1 MTILNQG
8 LIRFKIPRT
17 TSTSSEAHR
26 NLISSLVD
34 GTDGANLPAIIDC
47 VASPQTHYDR
57 EEAPEHI
64 NTTLR
69 TQQSNDSNLSYTV
82 EVVYSPEGG
91 SSEPL
96 KVHYPIPASI
106 TNRSAPS
113 NEAEAREPVSLEE
126 ALELPPKDIADQLVR
141 TFFDIIHPA
150 YPVFDRKRFA
160 TLYTQGQAS
169 PLVLHTI
176 FLLGFTIGSDCLVQ
190 AAGYS
195 SRATARRHHY
205 LCAKALYD
213 ADYDNDRSS
222 IVACLLLMGFW
233 WSGPEDQ
240 KDTCYWVG
248 CATNIAQ
255 STGMHRSL
263 WDEPFPSISLEAPDS
278 FAQIRDRHTA
288 AAFGRPCRIQDEDCD
303 VGAPT
308 AEDFRFDEDYDQSL
322 IGPQR
327 DYHVSYFLEMT
338 KLTIILGDVL
348 KAEFSPRRPESEKF
362 KTEILADRLAQWESQ
377 LPDQLR
383 NTLLDGSLGVSFW
396 ASMLQFSYQ

>member
-1 MTILNQG
+1 M
-8 LIRFKIPRT
+8 
-17 TSTSSEAHR
+17 
-26 NLISSLVD
+26 VD
-34 GTDGANLPAIIDC
+34 GTDGANLPAIIDS

-255 STGMHRSL
+255 STGMHRSYVQSSTFS
-263 WDEPFPSISLEAPDS
+263 EVSSHIVLE
-278 FAQIRDRHTA
+278 
-288 AAFGRPCRIQDEDCD
+288 
-303 VGAPT
+303 
-308 AEDFRFDEDYDQSL
+308 
-322 IGPQR
+322 
-327 DYHVSYFLEMT
+327 
-338 KLTIILGDVL
+338 
-348 KAEFSPRRPESEKF
+348 
-362 KTEILADRLAQWESQ
+362 
-377 LPDQLR
+377 
-383 NTLLDGSLGVSFW
+383 
-396 ASMLQFSYQ
+396 